1 MQDNTLKKYN
11 FFNKREIITEI
22 SNDYEKI
29 NLTNLTSLKIY
40 SYEKYIF
47 ISCKIPNSI
56 NININ
61 TDNSS
66 KTSKKFQSKQTSIV
80 LSRFSTIK

>member
-29 NLTNLTSLKIY
+29 NLTNLIALIL
-40 SYEKYIF
+40 
-47 ISCKIPNSI
+47 IPI
-56 NININ
+56 IP
-61 TDNSS
+61 T
-66 KTSKKFQSKQTSIV
+66 K
-80 LSRFSTIK
+80 L